1 MAKITVEIEIPI
13 SREEIIKNPE
23 WFQGSYDSE
32 IVIDNAYLNLAEDD
46 DSFYAFTLVK
56 IED

>member
-13 SREEIIKNPE
+13 SREEIIKNSE
-23 WFQGSYDSE
+23 WFQGNK